1 MDHIVTMNIDDLDD
15 EPCMGPAFDAQL
27 RRLPPGTTFSY
38 STATLR
44 MVPRRIVAMAEETA
58 RLAAEAKA
66 IAEEL
71 LNKLLEARFKAG
83 EAVRKGEGNAA
94 ELTAKLAE
102 VMEETMKAMLTAEA
116 AAAKAVEAKARL
128 DAAVKASA

>member
-38 STATLR
+38 S
-44 MVPRRIVAMAEETA
+44 MVPRRIVAIAEETA

-102 VMEETMKAMLTAEA
+102 VMEETMKAILTAEA
-116 AAAKAVEAKARL
+116 GEVLAAEAKARL